1 MYSER
6 HKLSTVRYYLHLH
19 NKMHIRI
26 TYANEN
32 YLEYVYDKYI
42 VRLIL
47 SFTENYVLAR
57 IIDELN

>member
-6 HKLSTVRYYLHLH
+6 HKLSTVRYYLHIH
-19 NKMHIRI
+19 NKMHIQI

-32 YLEYVYDKYI
+32 DPEYVYDTYI
-42 VRLIL
+42 AKLIL

-57 IIDELN
+57 SIDELN